1 MSPQKKI
8 GITGA
13 SGFIGKQLV
22 KHYLNN
28 NYKVVVLTRDESK
41 FKKHPNLEVFHLDL
55 LNPKKEI
62 LKKFLFDLDVLFHLA
77 AELRDVN
84 TIHKINVV
92 AFNEVLNFINTSKT
106 HLIYLSSI
114 GIYDFKSQSDITET
128 SLFNPNNTYEKSK
141 LQAEK
146 LITNKINL
154 KTTVLRPATVIG
166 KSMKSKLLKQ
176 LNKRS
181 NSFITINIDPNT
193 IANFILVEDVVHA
206 LKLIETN
213 QASKGQQYNLSRD
226 ISLKTFFENLKISRK
241 NQIKIPSFVFLSFLK
256 ILSFLNIHKSSYIF
270 FTNKTTV
277 NTSKIEKELNFVYQ
291 SNYKTFLN
299 EYHK

>member
-1 MSPQKKI
+1 MSPLKKI

-22 KHYLNN
+22 NHYLNN
-28 NYKVVVLTRDESK
+28 YHKVVVLTRDESK
-41 FKKHPNLEVFHLDL
+41 FQKHPNLEVFNLDL
-55 LNPKKEI
+55 LSPKKEI

-84 TIHKINVV
+84 TVHKINVF
-92 AFNEVLNFINTSKT
+92 AFKEILNIINISKT

-114 GIYDFKSQSDITET
+114 GVYDFKSQSEITET
-128 SLFNPNNTYEKSK
+128 SFFKPNNTYEKSK

-154 KTTVLRPATVIG
+154 KATILRPATVIG

-176 LNKRS
+176 INKHS
-181 NSFITINIDPNT
+181 NSFITIDIDPST
-193 IANFILVEDVVHA
+193 IANFIFVEDVVHA

-213 QASKGQQYNLSRD
+213 QVSMGQQYNLSKD
-226 ISLKTFFENLKISRK
+226 ISLKTFFENFKISKK
-241 NQIKIPSFVFLSFLK
+241 NQIKIPSFVFLIFLR
-256 ILSFLNIHKSSYIF
+256 ILKFLNIHKSSHTF
-270 FTNKTTV
+270 FTNKTKV
-277 NTSKIEKELNFVYQ
+277 NTTKIEKDLSFVYQ
-291 SNYKTFLN
+291 VNYDAFLK